1 MKLFEWLYFTFYSL
15 LDRIVLYHARR
26 EERVKILTIILLSL
40 SISHLIFLIIYYI
53 ELLFSISIYKNV
65 GFFWLIAFVLMYYL
79 LLVRIK
85 HINIMARYAHLENRK
100 KILIFGLVAIF
111 SFALIILFKIGPYD
125 DMFR

>member
-53 ELLFSISIYKNV
+53 ELLFSVSIYKNV

-100 KILIFGLVAIF
+100 KF
-111 SFALIILFKIGPYD
+111 
-125 DMFR
+125 